1 MTINCIV
8 KKKKDSTKDKIG
20 GPYDDTVVC
29 VPKWKLEPK
38 RAKSGNTMVHNGK
51 TYFCCLNP
59 HDGVMC
65 ICKKPE
71 NCNVNKT
78 KVEANFS
85 EEEKEN
91 DEDIDKEQSSI
102 VELGRF
108 SNNE

>member
-1 MTINCIV
+1 
-8 KKKKDSTKDKIG
+8 
-20 GPYDDTVVC
+20 
-29 VPKWKLEPK
+29 
-38 RAKSGNTMVHNGK
+38 
-51 TYFCCLNP
+51 
-59 HDGVMC
+59 MC

-78 KVEANFS
+78 KVGANFS